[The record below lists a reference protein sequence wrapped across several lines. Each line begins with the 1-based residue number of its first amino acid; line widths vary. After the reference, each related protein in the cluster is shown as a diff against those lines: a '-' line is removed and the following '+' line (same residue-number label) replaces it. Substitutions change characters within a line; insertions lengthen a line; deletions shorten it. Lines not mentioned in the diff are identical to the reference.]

1 MNDRAERFKCAVEAN
16 QAFWAKIAKASP
28 EIIKGDLSHD
38 VVIPFHE
45 QQRNTVRW
53 WLEYNTSWCP
63 KNQTSMVC
71 SASHASSFVARKLA
85 GKSLGMMHVNLQHSE
100 ALHRARQIK
109 LEVRL

>member
-45 QQRNTVRW
+45 
-53 WLEYNTSWCP
+53 
-63 KNQTSMVC
+63 
-71 SASHASSFVARKLA
+71 
-85 GKSLGMMHVNLQHSE
+85 
-100 ALHRARQIK
+100 
-109 LEVRL
+109 